1 MINIDEEKNIMTFWH
16 CGNAAPSLANPKYE
30 LLLRNHPLAGQ
41 GTAFW
46 GALKPGKVTI
56 ARFCN
61 IDGQYKLFLLKG
73 EAVDMDRYTRGVM
86 ANVKI
91 EKPVR
96 QVVEQIIAEGVP
108 HHYSLVWDDVA
119 AELKEICGLLQIPV
133 IEA

>member
-1 MINIDEEKNIMTFWH
+1 
-16 CGNAAPSLANPKYE
+16 
-30 LLLRNHPLAGQ
+30 
-41 GTAFW
+41 
-46 GALKPGKVTI
+46 
-56 ARFCN
+56 
-61 IDGQYKLFLLKG
+61 
-73 EAVDMDRYTRGVM
+73 MDRYTRGVM

-108 HHYSLVWDDVA
+108 HHYSLVPEVAELYAKRA